1 MNKSSKKSFYIIL
14 GTALVIMLAIIIPLI
29 LTGEKVES
37 NRAKYFPTYTDIKV
51 NSRTFTDE
59 EKYEDLRKKL
69 SEDFL
74 FERLITVGDYD
85 SSYMTKKDLDN
96 LIENYMINFELSNT
110 RYLTKFS
117 KEKQYICM
125 TESNLK
131 ESYVE
136 LYNTDISKYLDDMMY
151 RFKYMFRK
159 QNYCMYYTK
168 ALDFTMYGRMFYINK
183 MDCDKENEI
192 ITADIYLYT
201 YPITTEAETSAQAT
215 ARTAM
220 NNKEFDRAKKLIVE
234 DSDGKYERKTIRFKI
249 NNNGKFF
256 KYQIISI
263 KTTDK

>member
-1 MNKSSKKSFYIIL
+1 MKKIIIIITIIVLISIIIFLYNRKSEKNGFTGTIYTINYCEGKDHCDKLITIGKKIPSSIKQYKSSEVAIKDFNNKKMYYKHII
-14 GTALVIMLAIIIPLI
+14 
-29 LTGEKVES
+29 K
-37 NRAKYFPTYTDIKV
+37 NDIV
-51 NSRTFTDE
+51 
-59 EKYEDLRKKL
+59 
-69 SEDFL
+69 
-74 FERLITVGDYD
+74 
-85 SSYMTKKDLDN
+85 
-96 LIENYMINFELSNT
+96 
-110 RYLTKFS
+110 
-117 KEKQYICM
+117 
-125 TESNLK
+125 K

-159 QNYCMYYTK
+159 QNYCMYYTM

-183 MDCDKENEI
+183 MDYDKDNEI

-201 YPITTEAETSAQAT
+201 YPITTEAETSAQVN